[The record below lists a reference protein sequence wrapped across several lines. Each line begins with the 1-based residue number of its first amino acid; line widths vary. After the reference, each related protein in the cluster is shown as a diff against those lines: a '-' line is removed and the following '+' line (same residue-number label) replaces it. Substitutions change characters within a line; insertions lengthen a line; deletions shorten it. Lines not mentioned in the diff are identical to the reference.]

1 MRLFCGFCATS
12 SDFFARFDT
21 FIARAKTIAERAFLS
36 GVTEIRTREPL
47 VTVTRFPGVIVL
59 RHKCGGFQFVVIIGA
74 NFCAH
79 FAVFSRILPNF
90 AKS

>member
-1 MRLFCGFCATS
+1 MRLFCGFCATL
-12 SDFFARFDT
+12 SDFFAPIDT
-21 FIARAKTIAERAFLS
+21 FIVRAKNIARMAVIG

-47 VTVTRFPGVIVL
+47 VTVTRFPVVIVVW
-59 RHKCGGFQFVVIIGA
+59 HKCGGFQLVVIIGA

-79 FAVFSRILPNF
+79 SAVFRRILPNF